1 MAGVTFIVALS
12 SLFAQG
18 GKEISADNGSEG
30 ILLMREEEK
39 LARDVYLTLYDLYP
53 VPVFLNI
60 AQSEQRHTD
69 SVKWLIEQKGLTD
82 PVISDEIG
90 EYSNDELQQL
100 YQVLIEQG
108 SQSLSQ
114 AFIVG
119 ALVEELDIYD
129 IERLL
134 EDEDDIQIIRVYE
147 NLLEG
152 SMNHLRS
159 FYSQIVKSGE
169 NYLPTY
175 ITADRFQQIVQ

>member
-39 LARDVYLTLYDLYP
+39 LARDVYLTLYDLYS

-90 EYSNDELQQL
+90 EFSDDELQQL
-100 YQVLIEQG
+100 YQILIEQG

-134 EDEDDIQIIRVYE
+134 EDEDDIQIIRVYD

-159 FYSQIVKSGE
+159 FYSKIVKSGE
-169 NYLPTY
+169 DYLPSY
-175 ITADRFQQIVQ
+175 ITEDRFQQIVQ